1 MNLKTRSFLKSVIL
15 LGLIFVSIVSPSI
28 IYIDNKNHFFFKKI
42 KKIFNK
48 QYLLIEYSIIL
59 LNGGT
64 NEIRTHDL
72 TFRRLTTTNFFSL
85 IFFSNPLKSIY
96 TNTFEDFLVSYN
108 FSNFIYFLLFFY
120 VFVRNLL
127 ENIKFSRLKY
137 SFKSLDFTMF
147 SNSSSVRFEL
157 TYDSHC

>member
-1 MNLKTRSFLKSVIL
+1 M
-15 LGLIFVSIVSPSI
+15 SPH
-28 IYIDNKNHFFFKKI
+28 YGVP
-42 KKIFNK
+42 
-48 QYLLIEYSIIL
+48 EV
-59 LNGGT
+59 
-64 NEIRTHDL
+64 IRTPDL
-72 TFRRLTTTNFFSL
+72 SLRRLTTTNFFSL
-85 IFFSNPLKSIY
+85 IFLSNPLKSIY